1 MDQESV
7 LIRLRS
13 AISMLFFALSSRE
26 FNCRLLADVPHVSTT
41 AFGWSSYEHSYLGV
55 TAHWIDETTLARK
68 HAVLAMFRPRRSSR
82 PLDDMLAK
90 AMTTVHSRF
99 GLQVKV
105 RSSTM
110 TDNDGSNI
118 VKTLQVQMS
127 RKKADLPPPTEEEED
142 LEDDEDP
149 DEPEVD
155 DAIVHLLPTHMMRRA
170 AFTFNL
176 VATADADKARLAIK
190 TPPRK
195 TQPKKPKKPT

>member
-1 MDQESV
+1 M
-7 LIRLRS
+7 
-13 AISMLFFALSSRE
+13 
-26 FNCRLLADVPHVSTT
+26 STT

-68 HAVLAMFRPRRSSR
+68 HAVLTMFKRRRSSH
-82 PLDDMLAK
+82 PLDDDKLSEALA
-90 AMTTVHSRF
+90 TVHSTY
-99 GLQVKV
+99 GLQEKV

-155 DAIVHLLPTHMMRRA
+155 DAIVHLLPTHIMRRA

-176 VATADADKARLAIK
+176 VATADADKAGLAIK
-190 TPPRK
+190 QPTQKNPTKK
-195 TQPKKPKKPT
+195 THLKKPTKNVFFFWFFKFLIFYENNTNFSL